1 MAIEQLTTPGGWL
14 RAKEDL
20 LDLERRYP
28 QNKTFKIVSF
38 SEGGIIY
45 SCVEGDLKKE
55 REREREWEATTKR
68 NVELS
73 RQRAR
78 EHVREEDEAPSDRC

>member
-45 SCVEGDLKKE
+45 SYVEGYLDEGEE
-55 REREREWEATTKR
+55 RDDIITKR
-68 NVELS
+68 NVAIS
-73 RQRAR
+73 RQR
-78 EHVREEDEAPSDRC
+78 VRTR